1 MNLEEEF
8 NRQIGVF
15 CEKGY
20 PKLVGLSTRKFISL
34 FYPLKNS
41 LTESVVGDIDIE
53 NGKLPFVLMI
63 QDRLISSDVAMSHVE
78 LNGIAGVIRLSPL
91 VTQDF
96 HTRDDVSIP
105 SSDVYALV
113 GVDRGKESLNVT
125 PETALAQ
132 ILKDGRSPLTIQ
144 EGIAIV
150 TLFPEFLMKN
160 NCFSLLASRHMGDQR
175 VPAIWIEASKHPKL
189 GWCWDRN
196 PHTWL
201 GSASCTNRI
210 D

>member
-8 NRQIGVF
+8 DRQIGVF

-20 PKLVGLSTRKFISL
+20 PKLAGLSTTKFISM
-34 FYPLKNS
+34 FHPLNNS
-41 LTESVVGDIDIE
+41 LVDIAHGDMDID
-53 NGKLPFVLMI
+53 NGKLPFVLVV
-63 QDRLISSDVAMSHVE
+63 QDRLVPPSGAMSHVE
-78 LNGIAGVIRLSPL
+78 RNGKEGVIKLAPL
-91 VTQDF
+91 ETSDF
-96 HTRDDVSIP
+96 HTREDVRIP

-125 PETALAQ
+125 PEMALLRIQ
-132 ILKDGRSPLTIQ
+132 KDGRSPLTIQ

-150 TLFPEFLMKN
+150 TLFPEFLTKN
-160 NCFSLLASRHMGDQR
+160 NCFSLLASRHTGDQR
-175 VPAIWIEASKHPKL
+175 VPAIWIEASKRPKL

-201 GSASCTNRI
+201 GSASCAKRI
-210 D
+210 E